1 MVIKH
6 FDRKTLSLQWPEKNK
21 RGDNITTEKSMKR
34 VLQSCD
40 RLDIYISKVLKQDY
54 GDSLSINWNLPPEK
68 NWSLINSKLAW
79 KRQTHSSSSSTTDE
93 LDKETF
99 LFWYWFI
106 DLLRKMFEFDPTKRI
121 TAKDA
126 LDHEWF
132 NLGILD
138 DGIATYNNTQG

>member
-1 MVIKH
+1 
-6 FDRKTLSLQWPEKNK
+6 
-21 RGDNITTEKSMKR
+21 MKR

-40 RLDIYISKVLKQDY
+40 RLDIYISKVLQQDY